1 MELDPLSIALEI
13 LNFLVL
19 LWLLKRFLY
28 KPVRAAIAQRQL
40 TLEQGLKDA
49 QLRELQA
56 AAKEREYARLQ
67 EDWQAEQARQQ
78 AQLQQQ
84 LANERDIALEKIR
97 TAAAAEQKRLE
108 TLQAQE
114 CDQREQSLQKQ
125 AVQSALQLTTRLLQR
140 VASESLDRLLLNML
154 REDLAHLE
162 DEERA
167 ALQDSLRNQQ
177 GVIIAACAHPLDAGV
192 EEELQT
198 ALSDTLGQ
206 PVTLETQLEP
216 ALLSGVRLNIGAR
229 VLHANLADE
238 LAFFARNLNH
248 DLR

>member
-1 MELDPLSIALEI
+1 MELDPLSIVLEI

-40 TLEQGLKDA
+40 TLEQGLKEA
-49 QLRELQA
+49 QLREQQA
-56 AAKEREYARLQ
+56 AAKEREYARLL
-67 EDWQAEQARQQ
+67 EDWQTERARQQ

-97 TAAAAEQKRLE
+97 AAAVAEQKRLE
-108 TLQAQE
+108 ILQAQE
-114 CDQREQSLQKQ
+114 CDQREQLLQKQ
-125 AVQSALQLTTRLLQR
+125 AVQSALRLATRLLQR
-140 VASESLDRLLLNML
+140 LASESLDRLLLNML
-154 REDLAHLE
+154 REDLAQLE

-167 ALQDSLRNQQ
+167 ALQESLRNQQ
-177 GVIIAACAHPLDAGV
+177 GVIIVACAHPLDPGV
-192 EEELQT
+192 EAELQT
-198 ALSDTLGQ
+198 ALSDILGQ

-216 ALLSGVRLNIGAR
+216 TLLSGVRLSIGAR

>member
-49 QLRELQA
+49 QLREQQA
-56 AAKEREYARLQ
+56 AAQEREYARLQ
-67 EDWQAEQARQQ
+67 EDWRMEQARQQ
-78 AQLQQQ
+78 AALQQQ
-84 LANERDIALEKIR
+84 LANERDIALEKSVR
-97 TAAAAEQKRLE
+97 PLPPNRNGWKPCRPS
-108 TLQAQE
+108 E

-162 DEERA
+162 EEERA
-167 ALQDSLRNQQ
+167 ALQESLRNQQ
-177 GVIIAACAHPLDAGV
+177 GVIIAACAHPLDPGV

-198 ALSDTLGQ
+198 ALS
-206 PVTLETQLEP
+206 EP
-216 ALLSGVRLNIGAR
+216 SGNRLPWKPSWNPRCSAVCGSTSAPGCCTPTWRMSWRSSRGI
-229 VLHANLADE
+229 
-238 LAFFARNLNH
+238 
-248 DLR
+248 